1 MLIVIAQPG
10 LKYFWV
16 KYFLLVLIGGLRH
29 DADQVEEVVRFVSK
43 ETLEVTDESV
53 DVSLARCLVDDVLVI
68 IVSET
73 SRQLLVVHLWL
84 VLSQTPASGNLEKK
98 ENISSKFNLKALRLV
113 DSISS
118 DLKARCLLLTSSGSV
133 ILNSHPSPVQEMKC

>member
-10 LKYFWV
+10 LKYFWM

-53 DVSLARCLVDDVLVI
+53 DVSLARCLVDNVLVI

-73 SRQLLVVHLWL
+73 ARQLLVVHLWL
-84 VLSQTPASGNLEKK
+84 VLSQPPASSNLARK
-98 ENISSKFNLKALRLV
+98 ENVKNKV
-113 DSISS
+113 
-118 DLKARCLLLTSSGSV
+118 
-133 ILNSHPSPVQEMKC
+133 